1 MGVEDMKL
9 TLEGLAQGYQGKTII
24 HDIDM
29 EANSG
34 EVVTILGPNGSGK
47 STMIKTICNVM
58 SPKAGRICIDG
69 RDITEIDKLEYAK
82 IIGYVPQTAVFFGSS
97 TVYDNVLIGRRPYV
111 KWSYTTEDIRM
122 AADAMIRMKVDD
134 LYDRPIHR
142 LSGGQRQRVTLARAL
157 AQAPSFY
164 VFDEPTSA
172 LDLRNQLDTLKVMRQ
187 VINETN
193 ACMIIALHDLNLAY
207 RYSDKV
213 LVLKDGVVYNFGK
226 TEDVITPE
234 MIKDVYGVD
243 SEIVQGAK
251 GKFIHSYDSDLDD
264 MAENRS
270 A

>member
-1 MGVEDMKL
+1 MGVETVKL
-9 TLEGLAQGYQGKTII
+9 TVEGLSQGYQGKVII
-24 HDIDM
+24 HGIDM
-29 EANSG
+29 EASSG
-34 EVVTILGPNGSGK
+34 EVVTVLGPNGAGK

-58 SPKAGRICIDG
+58 PPMAGRVCIDG
-69 RDITEIDKLEYAK
+69 QAITDIDKREYAK
-82 IIGYVPQTAVFFGSS
+82 IIGYVPQTAVFFGSA

-111 KWSYTTEDIRM
+111 QWSYSSEDIAM
-122 AADAMIRMKVDD
+122 AANAMVRMKIDD

-193 ACMIIALHDLNLAY
+193 ACMIIAMHDLNLAY

-213 LVLKDGVVYNFGK
+213 LVLKDGAVYDFGE
-226 TEDVITPE
+226 TEKVITPE

-243 SEIVQGAK
+243 SEIVHGSR
-251 GKFIHSYDSDLDD
+251 GKFIHSYDSDLD
-264 MAENRS
+264 NL
-270 A
+270 

>member
-1 MGVEDMKL
+1 MGVEAMRL
-9 TLEGLAQGYQGKTII
+9 TIEGLSQGYEGKTII

-34 EVVTILGPNGSGK
+34 EVVTLLGPNGAGK
-47 STMIKTICNVM
+47 STLIKTICNVM
-58 SPKAGRICIDG
+58 RPKSGSVRIDG
-69 RDITEIDKLEYAK
+69 REVSDIDKKEYAK
-82 IIGYVPQTAVFFGSS
+82 LIGYVPQTAVFFGSA
-97 TVYDNVLIGRRPYV
+97 TVYDSVLIGRRPYV
-111 KWSYTTEDIRM
+111 KWSYTRADIEA
-122 AADAMIRMKVDD
+122 AADAMIRMKIDD

-187 VINETN
+187 VINDTG
-193 ACMIIALHDLNLAY
+193 ACMIIAMHDLNLAY

-213 LVLKDGVVYNFGK
+213 LVLKDGTVYGFGD
-226 TEDVITPE
+226 TEEIITPQ

-243 SEIVQGAK
+243 AEIVEGSK

-264 MAENRS
+264 M
-270 A
+270 